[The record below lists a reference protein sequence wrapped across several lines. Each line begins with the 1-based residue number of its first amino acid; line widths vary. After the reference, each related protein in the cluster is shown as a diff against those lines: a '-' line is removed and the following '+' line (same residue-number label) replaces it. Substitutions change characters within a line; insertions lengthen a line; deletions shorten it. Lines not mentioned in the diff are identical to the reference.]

1 MTSTDPPSLPHL
13 VIGGCRSGKSSHAE
27 QLILRL
33 PPPYLYLATARVLD
47 REMADRVEIHRR
59 RRGPE
64 WETIEAPLDP
74 VPLLRQLNANGRPLL
89 FDCVTMWLTNLLL
102 ETGPA
107 SILEK
112 VDELCRLLHRT
123 HLPVVVVTNEVGLGI
138 VPENDLARAFR
149 DLAGAANQRIAAAC
163 RAVTWMVAGLP
174 VPIKPGAAPVQ
185 APVPAHE
192 ITRHAG

>member
-1 MTSTDPPSLPHL
+1 MTGTAPPPLPHL
-13 VIGGCRSGKSSHAE
+13 VIGGCRSGKSGHAE

-33 PPPYLYLATARVLD
+33 PPPYLYLASARILD
-47 REMADRVEIHRR
+47 RETADRVELHRR

-74 VPLLRQLNANGRPLL
+74 LPLLRQLTAHGRPLL
-89 FDCVTMWLTNLLL
+89 FDCITMWLTNLLL

-107 SILEK
+107 SILQQ
-112 VDELCRLLHRT
+112 VDELCLLLRAP
-123 HLPVVVVTNEVGLGI
+123 HLPIVLVTNEVGLGI
-138 VPENDLARAFR
+138 VPENALARAFR

-192 ITRHAG
+192 NTRHAG